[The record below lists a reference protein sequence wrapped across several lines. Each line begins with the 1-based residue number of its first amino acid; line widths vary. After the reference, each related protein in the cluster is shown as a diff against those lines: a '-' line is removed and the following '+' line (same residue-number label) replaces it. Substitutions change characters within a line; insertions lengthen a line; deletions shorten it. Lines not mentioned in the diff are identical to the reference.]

1 MHLHFFSWQFPLS
14 LFPNSNAVVHH
25 IAVCFSSTAA
35 WHSELHFL
43 TRKHQNA
50 FVFCLVVMSIFSS
63 SYRRERGELC
73 FTTRKHWLTTDF
85 SQCHQYRN
93 ASKCFKV
100 ETFLEEGRGHLQAGL
115 AVLEKRKALVGQQ
128 QGCSSFSH
136 TEKSKVGR
144 ILPIHFRHIF

>member
-1 MHLHFFSWQFPLS
+1 MHLY
-14 LFPNSNAVVHH
+14 
-25 IAVCFSSTAA
+25 
-35 WHSELHFL
+35 
-43 TRKHQNA
+43 
-50 FVFCLVVMSIFSS
+50 FVVVMSIFP
-63 SYRRERGELC
+63 RVIGERERGELC

-115 AVLEKRKALVGQQ
+115 AILEKRKALVGQQ

-136 TEKSKVGR
+136 TEKVKLDEFYR
-144 ILPIHFRHIF
+144 YILGT

>member
-1 MHLHFFSWQFPLS
+1 
-14 LFPNSNAVVHH
+14 
-25 IAVCFSSTAA
+25 
-35 WHSELHFL
+35 
-43 TRKHQNA
+43 
-50 FVFCLVVMSIFSS
+50 MSIFSS
-63 SYRRERGELC
+63 SYRRERGELY

-136 TEKSKVGR
+136 TEKVKLDEFYR
-144 ILPIHFRHIF
+144 YILGT